1 MAIVSGNVGTVD
13 GYHFR
18 PRPAIPMQ
26 RFPHPAVT
34 VFCLL
39 FSVFSGATGAAQGVR
54 VKLPAWP
61 EFVLLDTLRQDHRV
75 NAPPEM
81 VYQAVLQA
89 YKDLGIPP
97 GNTDSRTGIVGS
109 ERFERMRTLAGAPMS
124 MSFSCGDGAV
134 GPNADFFRLTI
145 AVVSWVQPRDE
156 GKFTTLGIAV
166 AAAAQDITGPRRNP
180 RECGSLG
187 RVETRLLERVQALVG
202 R

>member
-1 MAIVSGNVGTVD
+1 MK
-13 GYHFR
+13 YF
-18 PRPAIPMQ
+18 PR
-26 RFPHPAVT
+26 PAVT
-34 VFCLL
+34 VFGLL
-39 FSVFSGATGAAQGVR
+39 FSVFSAREASAQVR

-61 EFVLLDTLRQDHRV
+61 EFVLLDTLRQDHKV
-75 NAPPEM
+75 SAPPEM

-97 GNTDSRTGIVGS
+97 GNTDGKSGIVGS

-124 MSFSCGDGAV
+124 LSFSCGEGAV

-145 AVVSWVQPRDE
+145 AIVTWVQPRDE

-187 RVETRLLERVQALVG
+187 RVETKLLERVQAIVG
-202 R
+202 GK